1 MIRLFKTLLLAA
13 AAAAAVPASALDLN
27 GGPVLPTNFPDPFV
41 LTHGS
46 RFYAYATNANGA
58 NVPMAFSNDL
68 ETWNLLAVP
77 GNPDAF
83 HDAMPTLPRWAAG
96 GRTWAPEVMRVGDN
110 FILYFTAHHRA
121 RDQQCIGAA
130 TSRDPRGPFVPQ
142 GTEPLVCQ
150 HGLGGTI
157 DANPFRDADGQLY
170 LYFKNDGNHPS
181 ARRATELWGQKLAPD
196 GLSLVAEPV
205 SLVRNDAEWEG
216 HLIEA
221 PFMVRRGERY
231 VMFFSA
237 NDFAWQPHQRLSSYA
252 TGYATCTTA
261 LGPCTDAGANP
272 ILASRRRPVCLSG
285 PGHPAVFEANGRQY
299 MAFHAWATRGG
310 GCSRGGDARFL
321 HIAPLDWNGDVPVV
335 GPAAR

>member
-1 MIRLFKTLLLAA
+1 MIRSFKTLLLAA
-13 AAAAAVPASALDLN
+13 AAAAAIPASALELD

-46 RFYAYATNANGA
+46 RFYAYATNANGS
-58 NVPMAFSNDL
+58 NVPMAFSTDL
-68 ETWNLLAVP
+68 QTWNLLAVP

-83 HDAMPTLPRWAAG
+83 HDAMPTLPGWAAG
-96 GRTWAPEVMRVGDN
+96 GRTWAPEVMRVGNN
-110 FILYFTAHHRA
+110 FILYFTAHHRG

-150 HGLGGTI
+150 HALGGTI

-196 GLSLVAEPV
+196 GLSLVGEPV
-205 SLVRNDAEWEG
+205 SLVRNDAGWEG

-221 PFMVRRGERY
+221 PFMVRRGEHY

-237 NDFAWQPHQRLSSYA
+237 NDFAWQPHQRLSNYA

-261 LGPCTDAGANP
+261 LGPCTDAAANP

-321 HIAPLDWNGDVPVV
+321 HVAPLDWNGDVPVV
-335 GPAAR
+335 GPPAR